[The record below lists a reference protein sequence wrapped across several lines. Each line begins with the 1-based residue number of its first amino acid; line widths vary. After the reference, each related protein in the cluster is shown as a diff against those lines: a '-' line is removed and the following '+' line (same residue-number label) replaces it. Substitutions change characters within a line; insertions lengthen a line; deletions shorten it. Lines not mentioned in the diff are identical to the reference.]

1 MKCSSLLESRL
12 NEYHENLSST
22 TSDNRLD
29 DLDSSHQE
37 NDEIISH
44 TSLRPSTYDQQNEIA
59 ADPWD
64 FSITWIDSLK
74 EQNSPQQK
82 VQLYENLIQL
92 LEQDTLNIDEL
103 LVLRKVL
110 ARIWPTEPT
119 VTTNGNHSTRS
130 NEPKSLRLPNQVQ
143 QRPKVP
149 AMSQHMAQRCSA
161 MIEPSTSSLADN
173 YESLHDQQ
181 SGHDV
186 KPASLLI
193 SAKARPYSIEN
204 DRTGHMQDHPAVVQ
218 QYPSHLNPFQ
228 DEKGSQSRVVC
239 CSNECRSLI
248 WIETVQ
254 EPDQQNNDSIRRYFE
269 RLTLLETIYEKLNRE
284 SNKAPAETNNRPV
297 GTRIESGPEKN
308 QTPTSRVY
316 NQPGN

>member
-1 MKCSSLLESRL
+1 MRCSSILESRL

-29 DLDSSHQE
+29 DLDSSQQE

-44 TSLRPSTYDQQNEIA
+44 ASLRPSTYAEQNEIA

-119 VTTNGNHSTRS
+119 VATNNGNHSTRS
-130 NEPKSLRLPNQVQ
+130 NEPKSLRLPNPIQ

-149 AMSQHMAQRCSA
+149 AMSQHTAQRCSA
-161 MIEPSTSSLADN
+161 MIEPSSSDN

-181 SGHDV
+181 SGHDI

-193 SAKARPYSIEN
+193 SAKVRPYPIEN
-204 DRTGHMQDHPAVVQ
+204 DQTGHMQDHPAVLQ

-228 DEKGSQSRVVC
+228 DEKGS
-239 CSNECRSLI
+239 
-248 WIETVQ
+248 
-254 EPDQQNNDSIRRYFE
+254 
-269 RLTLLETIYEKLNRE
+269 K
-284 SNKAPAETNNRPV
+284 TNCLWF
-297 GTRIESGPEKN
+297 
-308 QTPTSRVY
+308 
-316 NQPGN
+316 